1 MAERT
6 QKTSTSAEGAP
17 SGSSTSAAVAA
28 ASERR
33 REQEE
38 KAARRAKLLNL
49 AAPVAIVLLL
59 VIWQVVSML
68 ELVPAYMLPS
78 PVDVVEA
85 LIEDWDL
92 LMGHAAT
99 SLAESMIGLALGV
112 AIGFVFAV
120 LMERFEVLYRAFY
133 PLVVLTQTIPSV
145 AIAPLLVLWFGYDMM
160 PKVVLVVISTFFP
173 IIVGLLGGFDSV
185 DPDEVDL
192 MRSMGASW
200 GQIMWH
206 CKLPAA
212 LPQFFSGLKIS
223 AAYAI
228 VGAVIAEWLGGFSGL
243 GVYMTRVRKAY
254 SFDKMFAVIFLISA
268 LSLVLMWVVELLA
281 KVSMPW
287 ERAERKQAKKA
298 GKAGRGR

>member
-1 MAERT
+1 MPSQNEEAGASG
-6 QKTSTSAEGAP
+6 TSKPKGRKGGLRS
-17 SGSSTSAAVAA
+17 
-28 ASERR
+28 R
-33 REQEE
+33 
-38 KAARRAKLLNL
+38 LLTF
-49 AAPVAIVLLL
+49 AAPIAIVILL
-59 VIWQVVSML
+59 VVWQVVCML
-68 ELVPAYMLPS
+68 ELVPSYMLPS
-78 PVDVVEA
+78 PVEVVQA

-92 LMGHAAT
+92 LMEHAAT

-112 AIGFVFAV
+112 AIGFVAAV

-145 AIAPLLVLWFGYDMM
+145 AIAPLLVLWFGYGMM

-185 DPDEVDL
+185 DPDEIDL

-254 SFDKMFAVIFLISA
+254 SFDKMFAVILIISV
-268 LSLVLMWVVELLA
+268 LSLILMWLVEFAARL
-281 KVSMPW
+281 SMPW
-287 ERAERKQAKKA
+287 ERAEHKRAKKA
-298 GKAGRGR
+298 GREK